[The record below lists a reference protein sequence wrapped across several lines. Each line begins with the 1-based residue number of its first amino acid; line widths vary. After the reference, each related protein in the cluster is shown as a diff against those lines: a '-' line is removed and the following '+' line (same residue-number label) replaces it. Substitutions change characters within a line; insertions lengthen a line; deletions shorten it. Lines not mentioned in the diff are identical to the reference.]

1 MHRPSR
7 RGTQGRS
14 QHVAA
19 SRMRLIS
26 FDRTV
31 ESMSA
36 NTQSVHQASATADS
50 RGVHSDDD
58 AVGLALAL
66 AGDADARPGTTTPE
80 HLMAAALAGC
90 LQQALTVASST
101 IEAEVDASVTSTV
114 TLQSGDGAG
123 YTARFELVV
132 SGLGGDQGEQL
143 LEQAQAL
150 CPFTKALDA
159 DRLTVRLA

>member
-1 MHRPSR
+1 
-7 RGTQGRS
+7 
-14 QHVAA
+14 
-19 SRMRLIS
+19 
-26 FDRTV
+26 
-31 ESMSA
+31 
-36 NTQSVHQASATADS
+36 
-50 RGVHSDDD
+50 
-58 AVGLALAL
+58 
-66 AGDADARPGTTTPE
+66 
-80 HLMAAALAGC
+80 MAAALAGC

-143 LEQAQAL
+143 LDQAKAL